1 MSDIELSW
9 ISGSPYAWRVMLAL
23 EVKKLPYT
31 SHVLEASKKQQK
43 SPEFLAINPRGK
55 VPTLRMGDYVVSE
68 TMAIIVYLDQKFP
81 KISLLGQSPE
91 EIGTTLRAAL
101 EIDTYIAP
109 LITDCINRPIF
120 SGKIDGKIDIIK
132 DAAKDLHGELKTIE
146 ANLERRDWLR
156 GDQISAADLTLL
168 PFVEGMLRANAKPVA
183 EQLNLGFLPFEKTY
197 PAISAWRARIHNLE
211 RYGETVPLHWRG

>member
-1 MSDIELSW
+1 MSDIELYW

-55 VPTLRMGDYVVSE
+55 VPTLLVDGYVVSE
-68 TMAIIVYLDQKFP
+68 TTAILVYLEQKFP
-81 KISLLGQSPE
+81 QISLLGQSPE
-91 EIGTTLRAAL
+91 DIGTTLRAVQ

-120 SGKIDGKIDIIK
+120 SGKIEGKTDIITN
-132 DAAKDLHGELKTIE
+132 AAKDLHGEFKTIE
-146 ANLERRDWLR
+146 TNLEKRDWLT
-156 GDQISAADLTLL
+156 GNQISAADLTLL

-183 EQLNLGFLPFEKTY
+183 QQLNLGFLPFEDSY
-197 PAISAWRARIHNLE
+197 PAISAWRQRIHNLD
-211 RYGETVPLHWRG
+211 RYGETVPLHWRE